1 MKPFS
6 NLPVVRDAALN
17 PAGGA
22 ATNLPMT
29 LLAKTSPRLH
39 LLAVTAA
46 LAAAGC
52 SPSNSASSGPGTAA
66 GGTCKAGTEAAF
78 ANPAGTPLALPA
90 GVTIEGEL
98 TGDVDVSCKGKT
110 YVEYG
115 SDLILVCVGLKNST
129 TAEVEVTMPAG
140 LSFIAKNP
148 ATQNG
153 IILHS
158 HVLKVPAGAVAHFYF
173 RPFSLNRAC
182 APGGTD
188 DRYTMGNVVTDPR
201 IAEVIS
207 LASTKVINGDDGAY
221 VLGQMLW
228 DITDGD
234 GITDEHRTQ
243 LKQAKDL

>member
-22 ATNLPMT
+22 ATNLAMT
-29 LLAKTSPRLH
+29 SLVKTSPRLH
-39 LLAVTAA
+39 LLALAAA
-46 LAAAGC
+46 LAVAGC
-52 SPSNSASSGPGTAA
+52 SSSSGGSGDGSSAEE
-66 GGTCKAGTEAAF
+66 GTCKTGKEAAF
-78 ANPAGTPLALPA
+78 ANPAGTPLVLPA

-98 TGDVDVSCKGKT
+98 TGDVDVSCKGKS

-129 TAEVEVTMPAG
+129 TAEVAVTMPAG

-158 HVLKVPAGAVAHFYF
+158 HVLKVPAGGVAHFYF

-182 APGGTD
+182 GPGGAD

-207 LASTKVINGDDGAY
+207 LAATKVINGDEGAY

-243 LKQAKDL
+243 LKQVKDL